1 MLIKHELL
9 LVPEIDLE
17 HVCDLSMLTYNAM
30 QIHTYVVCIL
40 PGRHAFAVEFRC
52 DDLGFVHD
60 HQGAAHDVEALQIA
74 ETNLQLHT
82 EGVVSDER
90 SIR

>member
-1 MLIKHELL
+1 M
-9 LVPEIDLE
+9 
-17 HVCDLSMLTYNAM
+17 
-30 QIHTYVVCIL
+30 YVVCIL

-60 HQGAAHDVEALQIA
+60 HQGAAHDIEALQIA

-82 EGVVSDER
+82 EDNQHQHV
-90 SIR
+90 

>member
-1 MLIKHELL
+1 MTLACLHI
-9 LVPEIDLE
+9 
-17 HVCDLSMLTYNAM
+17 M

-82 EGVVSDER
+82 EDNQHLHVWSGKR
-90 SIR
+90 